1 MDREPNDL
9 PVGKTS
15 AASPLAMVTVTCNL
29 GGERQMQMAINIS
42 AADPVDVQNTML
54 DGAMQIMDRQ
64 KARYDLEKVEEQFR
78 QVGMNLRNMLAGL
91 PIADNVLSNQVASI
105 TAQLQGKSEGLEDI
119 RKEAYDE
126 HAKSGR
132 RGAYKAD
139 NLTRSRLT
147 AVQSEIDKL
156 KMALEA
162 APRDAAQEREKLVNS
177 ILRYQEDM
185 VQRRKQVNDLRRAAG
200 LDPNEDFMAEQTE
213 KV

>member
-9 PVGKTS
+9 PVS

-42 AADPVDVQNTML
+42 AADPVDIQNAML
-54 DGAMQIMDRQ
+54 DGAMQVMDRQ

-78 QVGMNLRNMLAGL
+78 QVGMNLRNMLAGK
-91 PIADNVLSNQVASI
+91 PIADNVLANQVASLQ
-105 TAQLQGKSEGLEDI
+105 AQIQGKT
-119 RKEAYDE
+119 EAVDE
-126 HAKSGR
+126 ITKDAYNAHASSGR
-132 RGAYKAD
+132 KGAYKAD
-139 NLTRSRLT
+139 NLTRSRL
-147 AVQSEIDKL
+147 AAADSEIAKL
-156 KMALEA
+156 KLALEA

-177 ILRYQEDM
+177 IQRYQEDM
-185 VQRRKQVNDLRRAAG
+185 VQRRKQVNDLRKAAG